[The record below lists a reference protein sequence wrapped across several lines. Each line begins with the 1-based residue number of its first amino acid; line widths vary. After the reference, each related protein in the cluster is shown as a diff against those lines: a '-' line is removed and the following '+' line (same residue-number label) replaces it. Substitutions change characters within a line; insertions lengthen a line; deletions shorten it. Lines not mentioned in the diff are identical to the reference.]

1 MPDNN
6 YAKTHK
12 FAHLLRTLN
21 NRIFAH
27 PKTFLVMTL
36 LITIF
41 FATRIPMLKI
51 YSDFADL
58 LPQSHPYIKLHNEIK
73 ESFGGAN
80 VIIVGVEVEKG
91 DIFSNETLARIHRI
105 TQAIDSL
112 PGINHNLVASVTHR
126 NTRKVWLSED
136 GNINSESYYDPM
148 VTDLSAEK
156 LANIRTDVTA
166 NPSVYGPLV
175 SPDMHMALV
184 KAQLIEG
191 QLDYAKNFELL
202 QKLRKEETAP
212 GCKIHITGQPMLL
225 GWTYQYLNQLIQ
237 IFLYTV
243 LLMIV
248 LLVLY
253 FRKVYGILIPL
264 AGVIVSTIWGLG
276 IISLFGYN
284 LDPLSL
290 VIPFLIS
297 ARALSHGIQ
306 NVERYY
312 QELAIDPDPCRAAQE
327 TFDNLFHPGTV
338 SLFCDAI
345 GLLLI
350 AIGAIPLNTKLAYYA
365 SIWVITIIITVLIA
379 VPLLLMILPK
389 PKNIIIKRTF
399 LKGINTFFSGTIASK
414 KTPRL
419 ALIFAGILLC
429 GGLYA
434 SSKIVIG
441 ESEPG
446 SPILY
451 QNHDYNISSKKINDS
466 FPGSEELYLVAE
478 TDTKEGLKRPE
489 VLHALE
495 DLEKHMMLDP
505 ELGGVKGIDGLVK
518 QVNRLLHST
527 DPRFNVIPD
536 DKNYVGGVMYTFM
549 MSNPVPGA
557 MNEFTDTNEQKANLV
572 FYYKDHKGETI
583 RRAIHLAKQWI
594 VENEGKVKGLKIRLA
609 GGTMGVTASMNEA
622 AYETNILVVPLAFL
636 LIVAVVS
643 TFYSSI
649 QAGLLMFM
657 SMFFATTLT
666 YAYMGISGMGLNIN
680 TVPIISVGIGV
691 GIDYS
696 IYMMDR
702 IRTEMV
708 ILKSLTA
715 ATRKA
720 VSTTGQSIF
729 FTAFT
734 LIAGIVMWVFM
745 SDLRFQADA
754 SRLLIAMVVF
764 NALCAMVLVP
774 AWVLVFRPK
783 FLCGAYEDEDGIIH
797 N

>member
-1 MPDNN
+1 M
-6 YAKTHK
+6 HK
-12 FAHLLRTLN
+12 FTHLMHN
-21 NRIFAH
+21 INERIFAH
-27 PKTFLVMTL
+27 PKIFLVVTL

-41 FATRIPMLKI
+41 FAVRIPMLKI

-58 LPQSHPYIKLHNEIK
+58 LPQSHEYIKLHNDIK

-80 VIIVGVEVEKG
+80 VIAVAVEVEKG
-91 DIFSNETLARIHRI
+91 DIFSNEALAKINRI

-112 PGINHNLVASVTHR
+112 PGVNHNLVTSVTHR

-136 GNINSESYYDPM
+136 GNINSEPYYDPLAS
-148 VTDLSAEK
+148 DLPAEK
-156 LANIRTDVTA
+156 LTIIKNEVSA
-166 NPSVYGPLV
+166 NPRVYGPMV
-175 SPDMHMALV
+175 SPDMHMAMI
-184 KAQLIEG
+184 KAQLVEG
-191 QLDYAKNFELL
+191 KLDYAMIFQEL
-202 QKLRKEETAP
+202 QKIRKAETAT
-212 GCKIHITGQPMLL
+212 GFKIYITGQPMLL
-225 GWTYQYLNQLIQ
+225 GWTYQYLDQLLQ
-237 IFLYTV
+237 ILLYTV
-243 LLMIV
+243 LLMIA
-248 LLVLY
+248 LLIMY
-253 FRKVYGILIPL
+253 FRKVYGVLIPL

-312 QELAIDPDPCRAAQE
+312 LELAKNPDSREAAKA
-327 TFDNLFHPGTV
+327 TFTNLFHPGSV
-338 SLFCDAI
+338 SIVCDAV
-345 GLLLI
+345 GLILI

-365 SIWVITIIITVLIA
+365 SIWVLTLLITVLFA

-389 PKNIIIKRTF
+389 PKNIEIKRGF
-399 LKGINTFFSGTIASK
+399 LGGLNTFCSNAIAAK
-414 KTPRL
+414 HTPRL
-419 ALIFAGILLC
+419 AMIFAGILLC
-429 GGLYA
+429 GGWYV

-451 QNHDYNISSKKINDS
+451 QSHDYNTSSKKINDS

-489 VLHALE
+489 VLFALE
-495 DLEKHMMLDP
+495 DLERHMMLDP
-505 ELGGVKGIDGLVK
+505 GLGGVKGIDGLVK
-518 QVNRLLHST
+518 QVNRLLHSV
-527 DPRFNVIPD
+527 DPRFQVVPD
-536 DKNYVGGVMYTFM
+536 SKEYVGGVMYTYM

-557 MNEFTDTNEQKANLV
+557 LNEFIDTNEQKANLV

-583 RRAIHLAKQWI
+583 RRAIYMAKQWI
-594 VENEGKVKGLKIRLA
+594 AENEGKVKGLKIRLA
-609 GGTMGVTASMNEA
+609 GGTIGVTASMNEA

-636 LIVAVVS
+636 LIVAIVS
-643 TFYSSI
+643 IFYTSL

-657 SMFFATTLT
+657 SMLFATSLT
-666 YAYMGISGMGLNIN
+666 YAYMGMTGLGLNIN

-702 IRTEMV
+702 IRSEMV
-708 ILKSLTA
+708 ILKSIRE
-715 ATRKA
+715 ATIKA
-720 VSTTGQSIF
+720 ISTTGQAIF

-734 LIAGIVMWVFM
+734 LIAGIIMWVFL

-754 SRLLIAMVVF
+754 SRLLIAMVVL

-774 AWVLVFRPK
+774 AWVLLFKPNFICRV
-783 FLCGAYEDEDGIIH
+783 YEDKDGIIH